1 MVYPISEETKNQFI
15 DEHKLTGNR
24 AEYIN
29 IIATL
34 VNEAYNTGYEEGL
47 KAHCEKRAQQ

>member
-1 MVYPISEETKNQFI
+1 MVYPISEDTKNKFI
-15 DEHKLTGNR
+15 REHKLTGNR

-29 IIATL
+29 IITTL

-47 KAHCEKRAQQ
+47 KNHREKRAQQ